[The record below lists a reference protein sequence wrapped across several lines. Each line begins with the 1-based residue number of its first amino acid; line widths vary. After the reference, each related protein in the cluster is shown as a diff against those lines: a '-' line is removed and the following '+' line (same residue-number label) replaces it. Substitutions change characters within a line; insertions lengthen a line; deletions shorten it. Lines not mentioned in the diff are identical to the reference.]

1 MATSIHVVESFLQ
14 HINLGN
20 IDAAMDLLSE
30 DVFYHN
36 IPMQPI
42 IGREAARE
50 FARQFGMGGR
60 LKSNWK
66 TIAIAVSGEV
76 VLTERIDEFTT
87 EDGGRISIPL
97 MGSFRVRDGFIAEWR
112 DYFDLADL
120 TRQAERA
127 NIPL

>member
-1 MATSIHVVESFLQ
+1 MATSIQVVESFLR
-14 HINLGN
+14 HINSGH
-20 IDAAMDLLSE
+20 IDQAMDHLSE

-42 IGREAARE
+42 IGREATRE

-66 TIAIAVSGEV
+66 TIAIAAAGDV

-87 EDGGRISIPL
+87 EDGGCISIPL
-97 MGSFRVRDGFIAEWR
+97 MGSFRVRDGLIAEWR

-127 NIPL
+127 NIPF